1 MPRQNNNEV
10 SRCSGLLLA
19 TEAVKRMKTTMLDAG
34 SPEVSGL
41 RSQHSRPKV
50 RRTLVLFLLAFAGL
64 LIVFEPPVRFVPT
77 ALAQKRESTQSRQRP
92 APKTNKEPAKPADD
106 GFGQL
111 GAPPPI
117 PKLKPTPEQDIN
129 PGEVISVDTTEVLL
143 PVTVR
148 DGQGRLVSNLTRND
162 FRVFEDSSQQPLSD
176 IALRQVPVD
185 AVLMVD
191 ASSSVANN
199 LDDFRR
205 AAEGFASR
213 LDKEDRISLIKFD
226 DRVELLQDWTQSR
239 FQLHRAL
246 SRIEAGMFTRFNDAL
261 MLAARDQFA
270 HGKSRHAIIVLSD
283 GIDSGRGTATLEAA
297 AEMLLKAQVT
307 VYIVSNTEISRA
319 SKRAELDNL
328 LAGSDTSIRFN
339 QLHID
344 DLKEG
349 LHVLDVSEQRLEQIA
364 TVTGGRLYKPK
375 SFDALDA
382 VYAEVADEL
391 RHQYAIYYTPLN
403 KTRDGGFR
411 KTRVEMTN
419 PTYEATTRVGYFAP
433 KS

>member
-1 MPRQNNNEV
+1 MSHRNNNRAV
-10 SRCSGLLLA
+10 LASLLC
-19 TEAVKRMKTTMLDAG
+19 
-34 SPEVSGL
+34 
-41 RSQHSRPKV
+41 
-50 RRTLVLFLLAFAGL
+50 LAFAGL
-64 LIVFEPPVRFVPT
+64 LFVCEPARLFPKAF
-77 ALAQKRESTQSRQRP
+77 AQKNTQRKSS
-92 APKTNKEPAKPADD
+92 PKTGKAQQPKPQDAYE
-106 GFGQL
+106 QL
-111 GAPPPI
+111 GAPPPV
-117 PKLKPTPEQDIN
+117 PKLKERPIQDIN
-129 PGEVISVDTTEVLL
+129 PGEVISVDTTEILL

-148 DGQGRLVSNLTRND
+148 DSQGRLVNNLTRGD
-162 FRVFEDSSQQPLSD
+162 FRVFEDSSEQPLSD

-191 ASSSVANN
+191 ASSSLASN

-205 AAEGFASR
+205 AAEGFADR
-213 LDKEDRISLIKFD
+213 LDKEDRLSLIKFD

-239 FQLHRAL
+239 FQFHRAL
-246 SRIEAGMFTRFNDAL
+246 NRIEPGMFTRFNDAL

-270 HGKSRHAIIVLSD
+270 KGKSRRAIIVLSD

-297 AEMLLKAQVT
+297 AQMLLKSQVT

-328 LAGSDTSIRFN
+328 LAGPDNTVRFN

-349 LHVLDVSEQRLEQIA
+349 LRVLDVSEQRLEQLA
-364 TVTGGRLYKPK
+364 EVTGGRLYKPK
-375 SFDALDA
+375 SFDALDNI
-382 VYAEVADEL
+382 YAEVADEL

-411 KTRVEMTN
+411 KVRVEMTN
-419 PTYEATTRVGYFAP
+419 PSFEATTRVGYFAP

>member
-1 MPRQNNNEV
+1 M
-10 SRCSGLLLA
+10 C
-19 TEAVKRMKTTMLDAG
+19 
-34 SPEVSGL
+34 
-41 RSQHSRPKV
+41 
-50 RRTLVLFLLAFAGL
+50 LAFAGL
-64 LIVFEPPVRFVPT
+64 LFVCEPARLFPK
-77 ALAQKRESTQSRQRP
+77 ALAQKKSQRKST
-92 APKTNKEPAKPADD
+92 PKTGKATNQQAKPPQDAYE
-106 GFGQL
+106 QL
-111 GAPPPI
+111 GAPPPV
-117 PKLKPTPEQDIN
+117 PKLKERPIQDIN
-129 PGEVISVDTTEVLL
+129 PGEVISVDTTEILL

-148 DGQGRLVSNLTRND
+148 DSQGRLVNNLTRGD
-162 FRVFEDSSQQPLSD
+162 FRVFEDSSEQPLSD

-191 ASSSVANN
+191 ASSSVASN

-205 AAEGFASR
+205 AAEGFADR
-213 LDKEDRISLIKFD
+213 LDKEDRLSLIKFD

-239 FQLHRAL
+239 FQFHRAL
-246 SRIEAGMFTRFNDAL
+246 NRIEPGMFTRFNDAL

-270 HGKSRHAIIVLSD
+270 KGKSRRAIIVLSD

-297 AEMLLKAQVT
+297 AQMLLKSQVT

-328 LAGSDTSIRFN
+328 LAGPDNTVRFN

-349 LHVLDVSEQRLEQIA
+349 LRVLDVSEQRLEQLA
-364 TVTGGRLYKPK
+364 EVTGGRLYKPK
-375 SFDALDA
+375 SFDALDGI
-382 VYAEVADEL
+382 YAEVADEL

-411 KTRVEMTN
+411 KVRVEMTN
-419 PTYEATTRVGYFAP
+419 PSYEATTRVGYFAP